1 MTNEHSGPGRLLS
14 GRYRLSELI
23 GEGGMGRVW
32 EGVDELLDRPVA
44 IKELIIPPQLPR
56 DEVEVLRTRMLRE
69 ARSAAQLSHPNI
81 ITVFDVVEIDD
92 RPWIVMELVRGT
104 SLSDVI
110 KSEGP
115 LPPGRVARIGLQ
127 VAAALAVAH
136 ERGIVH
142 RDIKPA
148 NVLIARGDR
157 AVLTDFGIARLEG
170 TTNLTSTGLLVG
182 SPSYLAPEQAHG
194 NRATPAT
201 DMWSLGV
208 TLFQATE
215 GRTPFQRPTP
225 MATLTAIVTA
235 EVPSPQAA
243 GPLTPVIEHLLS
255 KEPDQRPSVHETA
268 RMLQEVAQ
276 PAGGAAPAADDHA
289 TTRAE
294 RPAPPPEPAERTT
307 AMPAAPLPPPGGA
320 DHHDASI
327 PPGPGPGGPARSGG
341 SRRGPLALAAGALV
355 LVAVVA
361 LAAWLGLRS
370 GGSGELTGSEQSPSP
385 EATPEATGGDEAGG
399 GGAAASEPPASSPEG
414 GQGDGG
420 GEDDPELPDMEE
432 HEDQTGFTV
441 DVPEDWPLDR
451 REGTSVYFD
460 IPGGGYLQ
468 IDQTDDPR
476 SDALDDWRNQ
486 EPSLSQNF
494 SGYELVGIEPVE
506 GEAVEEYV
514 SAADWE
520 FTFDGGDGRMHAVNR
535 AFHTE
540 EKGYALFL
548 VSTEEDFALNQAILD
563 EMTESFEPAEA

>member
-1 MTNEHSGPGRLLS
+1 MTNEHSESGRLLS

-115 LPPGRVARIGLQ
+115 LPPARVARIGLQ

-194 NRATPAT
+194 HRATPAT

-215 GRTPFQRPTP
+215 GRTPFHRATP

-235 EVPSPQAA
+235 EVPAPQAA
-243 GPLTPVIEHLLS
+243 GPLTPVIERLLH
-255 KEPDQRPSVHETA
+255 KEPEQRPSVHETA

-276 PAGGAAPAADDHA
+276 AAGAAPAADDHA
-289 TTRAE
+289 TTRTE
-294 RPAPPPEPAERTT
+294 QPAPQAERTT
-307 AMPAAPLPPPGGA
+307 AMPAAPVPPPGGGA
-320 DHHDASI
+320 RDRYDASI
-327 PPGPGPGGPARSGG
+327 PPGPGPGGARRDGA
-341 SRRGPLALAAGALV
+341 RRPLVLAAGALA

-370 GGSGELTGSEQSPSP
+370 GGGPGELTGSEGTPSASA
-385 EATPEATGGDEAGG
+385 EAGPDATGGAEATAGAG
-399 GGAAASEPPASSPEG
+399 DDPAAAEPSATPD
-414 GQGDGG
+414 QGDDGG
-420 GEDDPELPDMEE
+420 DDEPELPDMEE
-432 HEDQTGFTV
+432 HEDQTGFAV
-441 DVPEDWPLDR
+441 DVPENWPLDR
-451 REGTSVYFD
+451 REGTSVFFD

-468 IDQTDDPR
+468 IDQTDNPR
-476 SDALDDWRNQ
+476 SNALTDWQDQ

-494 SGYELVGIEPVE
+494 SGYELVGIEAVE

-535 AFHTE
+535 AFHTD

-548 VSTEEDFALNQAILD
+548 VSTEDDFALNRAILD
-563 EMTESFEPAEA
+563 EMTESFEPAEE